1 MLADSLML
9 ALALWLSFAL
19 LGSDFFATNQD
30 VYPYIAVANIAS
42 VVVFYRIGLYRAI
55 LLYMGL
61 QSGFIVLQG
70 VTISTVLL
78 AAVSYVLVMPSGY
91 DVATFPL
98 YWMISLLFVGGSRF
112 VAKVA
117 LQSLIQNFRPKEP
130 VIIYGAGS
138 SGSSWL
144 QHCRMEINTCPWH
157 SLMTVGA

>member
-1 MLADSLML
+1 MNLYTVPLSRTVKQMLMMLADSLML

-30 VYPYIAVANIAS
+30 VYPYIAVSNIAS

-78 AAVSYVLVMPSGY
+78 AAVSYV
-91 DVATFPL
+91 
-98 YWMISLLFVGGSRF
+98 
-112 VAKVA
+112 
-117 LQSLIQNFRPKEP
+117 P
-130 VIIYGAGS
+130 VSYTH
-138 SGSSWL
+138 L
-144 QHCRMEINTCPWH
+144 TLPTN
-157 SLMTVGA
+157 